1 MFYLRAI
8 ILIGGHLFIYGI
20 HDHAHLWKQ
29 DKYTVIYKNDHVMLS
44 YTTLNK
50 LFM

>member
-1 MFYLRAI
+1 MIYLRNI
-8 ILIGGHLFIYGI
+8 ILTGGHLFIYGV

-29 DKYTVIYKNDHVMLS
+29 DKHIVIYKNYHFMLS

-50 LFM
+50 MST